1 MKESLSQSLNQRL
14 QQRLSPM
21 QVQFVRLLEM
31 NGAEIE
37 DEVRRALDENPALEA
52 TDSSTADISTDDHDD
67 TPFTETA
74 EELQRADYRSEDD
87 IPSYRFETSGRQYGD
102 DWTEPVVATSGETLQ
117 QYLLT
122 QLSSLPLT
130 PRQQMTGEYIVGN
143 IDDNGYLT
151 RSFHSLL
158 DDIAVQEGVEL
169 RDDELEEMLKKVRE
183 LDPPGVGATDL
194 RDCLLLQ
201 LRRRPNTVSVNTAR
215 EIVANYFDMFSHKHF
230 DRIMAALEI
239 DSEALRDA
247 IDEIKS
253 LNPKPGA
260 LPEDTHSRDTS
271 THITPDF
278 SVETDGDTI
287 TLTLLNNLPQLQIES
302 TFSTDEL
309 PSQSRSTERRREAMA
324 FIRQRRDDAA
334 TFIKTLQMR
343 QETLYRVMSAI
354 VQWQRQFFLTYD
366 ETKLRPMILKDI
378 ASLTGYDLSVISRA
392 TTGKYVA
399 TRAGIYPLKFFFNE
413 RPKEDTDTSSHEILA
428 ALRDIIA
435 TESKRR
441 PLSDE
446 AIASALSEK
455 GYSVA
460 RRTVTKY
467 REREGIPVARL
478 RKEI

>member
-169 RDDELEEMLKKVRE
+169 RDEELEEMLKKVRE

-230 DRIMAALEI
+230 DRIMGALEI
-239 DSEALRDA
+239 D
-247 IDEIKS
+247 
-253 LNPKPGA
+253 
-260 LPEDTHSRDTS
+260 
-271 THITPDF
+271 
-278 SVETDGDTI
+278 
-287 TLTLLNNLPQLQIES
+287 
-302 TFSTDEL
+302 
-309 PSQSRSTERRREAMA
+309 
-324 FIRQRRDDAA
+324 
-334 TFIKTLQMR
+334 
-343 QETLYRVMSAI
+343 
-354 VQWQRQFFLTYD
+354 
-366 ETKLRPMILKDI
+366 
-378 ASLTGYDLSVISRA
+378 
-392 TTGKYVA
+392 
-399 TRAGIYPLKFFFNE
+399 
-413 RPKEDTDTSSHEILA
+413 
-428 ALRDIIA
+428 
-435 TESKRR
+435 
-441 PLSDE
+441 
-446 AIASALSEK
+446 
-455 GYSVA
+455 
-460 RRTVTKY
+460 
-467 REREGIPVARL
+467 
-478 RKEI
+478 

>member
-1 MKESLSQSLNQRL
+1 
-14 QQRLSPM
+14 
-21 QVQFVRLLEM
+21 
-31 NGAEIE
+31 
-37 DEVRRALDENPALEA
+37 
-52 TDSSTADISTDDHDD
+52 
-67 TPFTETA
+67 
-74 EELQRADYRSEDD
+74 
-87 IPSYRFETSGRQYGD
+87 
-102 DWTEPVVATSGETLQ
+102 
-117 QYLLT
+117 
-122 QLSSLPLT
+122 
-130 PRQQMTGEYIVGN
+130 
-143 IDDNGYLT
+143 
-151 RSFHSLL
+151 
-158 DDIAVQEGVEL
+158 
-169 RDDELEEMLKKVRE
+169 
-183 LDPPGVGATDL
+183 
-194 RDCLLLQ
+194 
-201 LRRRPNTVSVNTAR
+201 
-215 EIVANYFDMFSHKHF
+215 
-230 DRIMAALEI
+230 
-239 DSEALRDA
+239 
-247 IDEIKS
+247 
-253 LNPKPGA
+253 
-260 LPEDTHSRDTS
+260 
-271 THITPDF
+271 
-278 SVETDGDTI
+278 
-287 TLTLLNNLPQLQIES
+287 
-302 TFSTDEL
+302 
-309 PSQSRSTERRREAMA
+309 MA

-343 QETLYRVMSAI
+343 HETLYRVMSAI